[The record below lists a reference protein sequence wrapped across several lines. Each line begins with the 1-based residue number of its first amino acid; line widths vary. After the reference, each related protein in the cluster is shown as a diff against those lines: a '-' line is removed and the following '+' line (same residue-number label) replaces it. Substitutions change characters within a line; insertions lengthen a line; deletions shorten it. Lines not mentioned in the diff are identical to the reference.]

1 MCTQKEIRVMSTTF
15 AIRGKRAILEG
26 DLLCNETFL
35 LEAAVKSSRDRKHNH
50 DELEFDNP
58 MSSLLRPL
66 SRRIFASRRHNSF
79 ESQIGHHVPIV
90 LIRVRRI

>member
-35 LEAAVKSSRDRKHNH
+35 LEAAAVIASTTT
-50 DELEFDNP
+50 
-58 MSSLLRPL
+58 MSSSLTTRCRVYFGLCPGGFSLVGGTIPL
-66 SRRIFASRRHNSF
+66 SRK
-79 ESQIGHHVPIV
+79 
-90 LIRVRRI
+90 